1 MSYFP
6 EIIQDGLRFII
17 AKISNSRKEIE
28 LRLVSNLITQNED
41 KQYNLGIQGEFSGL
55 QNQAG
60 FYARLNSILED
71 VINSDDT
78 DAVIPISNGNYI
90 PLVNV
95 NYFVDSF
102 VSLDDENRYLFVL
115 KLHKPLP
122 PTIKKLDSFN
132 ILIQRTD
139 ISQNEIFYGGKI
151 KKKLQKFGYPLGPD
165 YTINPLNKEIKE
177 TDTYQNK
184 TQITSSIPEYRLQTI
199 ESGSSPYNKDLVDY
213 REFKNFIFFSSAEKR
228 LENFKTKLQ
237 NIETEY
243 NVISSSLTAQNQ
255 SFGTF
260 NAPVTSVRRKSFS
273 KINNIINSFTGY
285 EKWLY
290 YDNQI
295 TSQFSPPGIGLQF
308 TDNSEELTLSD
319 NLRQQFNKEG
329 FDVVYALSGSST
341 EKITIVSDKYNL
353 QNRIINNTTGSV
365 YLSFLMRASASVSV
379 SVSVR
384 GFVLLFFLRALI
396 FIH

>member
-78 DAVIPISNGNYI
+78 DAVIPISDGNYI

-102 VSLDDENRYLFVL
+102 TSLDDENRYLFVL

-151 KKKLQKFGYPLGPD
+151 KKKLQ
-165 YTINPLNKEIKE
+165 
-177 TDTYQNK
+177 
-184 TQITSSIPEYRLQTI
+184 
-199 ESGSSPYNKDLVDY
+199 
-213 REFKNFIFFSSAEKR
+213 
-228 LENFKTKLQ
+228 
-237 NIETEY
+237 
-243 NVISSSLTAQNQ
+243 
-255 SFGTF
+255 
-260 NAPVTSVRRKSFS
+260 
-273 KINNIINSFTGY
+273 
-285 EKWLY
+285 
-290 YDNQI
+290 
-295 TSQFSPPGIGLQF
+295 
-308 TDNSEELTLSD
+308 
-319 NLRQQFNKEG
+319 
-329 FDVVYALSGSST
+329 
-341 EKITIVSDKYNL
+341 
-353 QNRIINNTTGSV
+353 
-365 YLSFLMRASASVSV
+365 
-379 SVSVR
+379 
-384 GFVLLFFLRALI
+384 
-396 FIH
+396 